1 MSLSNIIFII
11 VIFLVVQRVVRYLK
25 ARKAGGVNPIPQT
38 VRLISKGR
46 VIEVVP
52 LVVFDQPN
60 NLGAEDE
67 DDTDTSAPARSES
80 ALDEMLKW
88 QMDLDDAVGN
98 PANPL
103 HDVYYSDK

>member
-60 NLGAEDE
+60 SVKQVDDNVQVRSLLNEMDE
-67 DDTDTSAPARSES
+67 DD
-80 ALDEMLKW
+80 LKR

-103 HDVYYSDK
+103 HDVFYSDK